1 MDQTIDHGQTAVG
14 TPEHAVTSAGSP
26 ALGTLRLGGGQR
38 PDREIVIYSLQVGYA
53 RETGAGSGQAT
64 GRVQFTDLSVTK
76 AVDGASPQ
84 LLEATATRRNIPSV
98 TIVVLG
104 LGSTDESTRFGMS
117 DVRVSA
123 VDITSGDAAGGAL
136 VETVSFGFGQ
146 IRVRHTATD
155 GTVIEHG
162 WDVRDNVKL

>member
-1 MDQTIDHGQTAVG
+1 M
-14 TPEHAVTSAGSP
+14 TSTRSP
-26 ALGTLRLGGGQR
+26 ALGTLLLGRGER
-38 PDREIVIYSLQVGYA
+38 PGREIAIYSLQVGYA
-53 RETGAGSGQAT
+53 LEAADAGSGQPT
-64 GRVQFTDLSVTK
+64 GRVQFMDLTVSK

-84 LLEATATRRNIPSV
+84 LLETTTTGRSVPSV
-98 TIVVLG
+98 TIVVFR
-104 LGSTDESTRFGMS
+104 LGSTDESTRFGLS

-136 VETVSFGFGQ
+136 VETVSFHFGQ

-162 WDVRDNVKL
+162 WDVRDNVTL